1 MLFTPRDDCPSAAR
15 TLPILQRS
23 KTNLDDVDSS
33 CQDHIFDASHFMLQA
48 DRTPHIITSRR
59 QVW

>member
-1 MLFTPRDDCPSAAR
+1 MFIVWDDCPHAAR

-23 KTNLDDVDSS
+23 KTNLDDVDSAGE
-33 CQDHIFDASHFMLQA
+33 DHIFDGIRYMLQA
-48 DRTPHIITSRR
+48 DRSPHIITSRR